1 VPKFFHRLV
10 RERVVKINYSLLPTL
25 FSPTGSFV
33 VEEQKMQQAG
43 KRGNRAVIAER
54 ASSPRSRIPQ
64 FCSDIGMQIPFEEL
78 SEHIDCVKDLVTR
91 DEDDLGLRGLAK
103 VNIDIDR
110 QMRELMQ
117 KLRRLDA

>member
-43 KRGNRAVIAER
+43 KCGNRIVIA
-54 ASSPRSRIPQ
+54 
-64 FCSDIGMQIPFEEL
+64 
-78 SEHIDCVKDLVTR
+78 
-91 DEDDLGLRGLAK
+91 
-103 VNIDIDR
+103 
-110 QMRELMQ
+110 
-117 KLRRLDA
+117 

>member
-1 VPKFFHRLV
+1 
-10 RERVVKINYSLLPTL
+10 
-25 FSPTGSFV
+25 
-33 VEEQKMQQAG
+33 MQ
-43 KRGNRAVIAER
+43 V
-54 ASSPRSRIPQ
+54 
-64 FCSDIGMQIPFEEL
+64 PFEEL